1 MTPSRRL
8 AVVAFSIIA
17 LLGAVMPAVACW
29 KPNGTEQDKSQYEN
43 ASQTADQNG
52 SPPEDQ
58 TDGKTSCS
66 QTPAA
71 AAGGCGA
78 QPPAESKP
86 PEQPEQPAENQQP
99 EQPCEDDLQPGGGG
113 ECGDQQDD
121 NQQPPQQPEQ
131 P

>member
-43 ASQTADQNG
+43 ASQTTDQNG

-66 QTPAA
+66 QTPAD
-71 AAGGCGA
+71 AAGGGGA
-78 QPPAESKP
+78 QPPAEGKP
-86 PEQPEQPAENQQP
+86 PEQPDQPAENQQPEQPEQPAENQQP
-99 EQPCEDDLQPGGGG
+99 ER
-113 ECGDQQDD
+113 
-121 NQQPPQQPEQ
+121 PEQ
-131 P
+131 PCAETQQPG